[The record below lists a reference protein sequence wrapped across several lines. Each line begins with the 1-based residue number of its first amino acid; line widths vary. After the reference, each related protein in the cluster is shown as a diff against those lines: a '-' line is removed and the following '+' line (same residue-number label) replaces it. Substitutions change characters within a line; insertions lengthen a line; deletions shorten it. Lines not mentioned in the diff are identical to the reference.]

1 MAPKS
6 KRKAKRKRTE
16 AQDVRAVAIEGLVAG
31 HEHASDMGV
40 YRHAG
45 REVNGRGVWTSVGLH
60 VAYLFYSEMGSWCVS
75 DSETDMAA
83 GEHQGSLMVES
94 DAETP
99 HAITESWSVHD
110 TMSKAQTSASWRS
123 RGAALSARSRLRLP
137 RASASLGHS
146 PACGRGP
153 ALPALVLTSRHDSE
167 TWSADAP
174 GVRVRLASDAEVEAT
189 VQSVKRVQRAALAAA
204 QRARILVV
212 GGVPAGEEYDDS
224 MGS

>member
-123 RGAALSARSRLRLP
+123 RGAALSARSRLRLRLPPSFGQP
-137 RASASLGHS
+137 RPVSRLGRAGRLCS
-146 PACGRGP
+146 SCG
-153 ALPALVLTSRHDSE
+153 HD
-167 TWSADAP
+167 TGGGAQA
-174 GVRVRLASDAEVEAT
+174 R
-189 VQSVKRVQRAALAAA
+189 QR
-204 QRARILVV
+204 
-212 GGVPAGEEYDDS
+212 
-224 MGS
+224 